1 MENEGMVV
9 AVWTAE
15 ITVGE
20 EEHRAEFSR
29 PIQKG
34 RLQKSFD
41 LDHD

>member
-1 MENEGMVV
+1 MENKGMIV
-9 AVWTAE
+9 AIGTAE

-20 EEHRAEFSR
+20 EKHRAEFSR